1 MTSFVGIDL
10 GHLMFVDLVTCAE
23 VLGALDLQ
31 SVCADYKYRDEIYSL
46 QIQLSRTQAGPSRAV
61 EEQQE
66 PNSP

>member
-31 SVCADYKYRDEIYSL
+31 SVCADYK
-46 QIQLSRTQAGPSRAV
+46 
-61 EEQQE
+61 
-66 PNSP
+66 